1 MDRYTYKLKQNLQV
15 FPMAIPLNQEIEE
28 SFKKSLK
35 SQDKIRTSSL
45 RMLRAAIKNK
55 EVERRGKLDD
65 QEILS
70 VIKGL
75 IRQGKEAIEQFEK
88 GGRPDLAE
96 KEKTELEI
104 YYAFM
109 PTQATAIEV
118 AETVDQ
124 IIQEVQASG
133 IKDMGKVMKG
143 AMSRL
148 AGRAEGQTI
157 QAIVKEKLSPL

>member
-1 MDRYTYKLKQNLQV
+1 M
-15 FPMAIPLNQEIEE
+15 PIPLIQEIEE
-28 SFKKSLK
+28 NFKKALK

-55 EVERRGKLDD
+55 EVERRGKLED

-96 KEKTELEI
+96 KEKAELDI

-109 PTQATAIEV
+109 PVQATASEIE
-118 AETVDQ
+118 ETVSQ
-124 IIQEVQASG
+124 IILEVQASG
-133 IKDMGKVMKG
+133 LKDMGKVMKG
-143 AMSRL
+143 AMARL

-157 QAIVKEKLSPL
+157 QTIVKKKLSPV

>member
-1 MDRYTYKLKQNLQV
+1 MSILLY
-15 FPMAIPLNQEIEE
+15 QEIEE
-28 SFKKSLK
+28 NFKKAMK
-35 SQDKIRTSSL
+35 SQDKIRTSCL

-55 EVERRGKLDD
+55 EVDRRGKLDD
-65 QEILS
+65 QEILT

-96 KEKTELEI
+96 KERAELDI

-109 PTQATAIEV
+109 PTQATTLEV
-118 AETVDQ
+118 EEMVDQ
-124 IIQEVQASG
+124 IIREGQASG
-133 IKDMGKVMKG
+133 AKDMGKVMKE

-157 QAIVKEKLSPL
+157 QVIVKKKLTPS